1 MMEKCILCEKN
12 FKKRELIG
20 ILVDVNGRL
29 FIMNHWALRKF
40 ICIYC
45 AFHLKNE
52 LSIIDFENI
61 EIESDE
67 EVK

>member
-1 MMEKCILCEKN
+1 MEKCILCEKN

-29 FIMNHWALRKF
+29 VIMNHWDIRKV

-45 AFHLKNE
+45 AFQLKNE